1 MGVQVTVYHA
11 VWYPAVWY
19 FAVLDVLIKPSQIHT
34 MWNSAAAVLMRAEGT
49 MSKEVDSVLS
59 CPQSPI
65 QFVRGCRRH

>member
-19 FAVLDVLIKPSQIHT
+19 FAVLEVLKKPSQIHT